1 MKKLIL
7 LLFIPL
13 VFTCSS
19 DSSDDDNSAE
29 TFLEKY
35 DGIIWEEVGGNRGN
49 GQGELWRYNND
60 LSNWLTV
67 FLQEIGSES
76 ECIENYFYEDIDL
89 YDLYNPEN
97 PSGYYYEISI
107 NSDDVFHFDKYLFN
121 DIGIPELQVSF
132 ISTITNNGY
141 TLEFQEQN
149 SEGEGTLSTT
159 LVRASNQSNGFADI
173 PFPCN

>member
-1 MKKLIL
+1 MKKLL
-7 LLFIPL
+7 LLSGLLIFA
-13 VFTCSS
+13 C
-19 DSSDDDNSAE
+19 SSDDDSNSDDNSPE

-35 DGIIWEEVGGNRGN
+35 DGIIWEDVGANRGN

-60 LSNWLTV
+60 LSNWLTI
-67 FLQEIGSES
+67 FSED
-76 ECIENYFYEDIDL
+76 ECIENYLYEDIDL

-97 PSGYYYEISI
+97 PYGFYYEISI
-107 NSDDVFHFDKYLFN
+107 NLDDVFHFDKYRFN
-121 DIGIPELQVSF
+121 DIGIPELVVSY